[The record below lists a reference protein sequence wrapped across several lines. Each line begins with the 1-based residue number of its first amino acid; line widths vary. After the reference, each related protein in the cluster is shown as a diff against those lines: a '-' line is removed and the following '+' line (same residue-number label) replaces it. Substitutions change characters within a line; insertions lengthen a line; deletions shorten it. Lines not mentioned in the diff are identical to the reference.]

1 MHRALSVLRVRRS
14 DLKLLAAACIFIATK
29 HEENY
34 GEALGASA
42 LVAYFGEAFT
52 TAQLLSA
59 EIKLL

>member
-1 MHRALSVLRVRRS
+1 MRVRRS

-42 LVAYFGEAFT
+42 LVAYFGDAFT
-52 TAQLLSA
+52 TA
-59 EIKLL
+59 